1 MECGPFPRVQLLPT
15 SSFNEEPVRDG
26 LEKWTHSMIP
36 LHRTARLAAVL
47 LFALGSAYVGVRI
60 AGIGGTPPAR
70 LHGKQ
75 QLTASKEAST
85 AAVAKPDHV
94 YRVAVP
100 PANPLNFLS
109 ATEHTIGQ
117 GEVVQF
123 AVTTDRPGFVIVHG
137 LSDMLPLDVKGTT
150 LVSFKAVYSGR
161 FALHFHGSDGAH
173 FELTAL
179 NVMPAQASR

>member
-1 MECGPFPRVQLLPT
+1 
-15 SSFNEEPVRDG
+15 
-26 LEKWTHSMIP
+26 MIP
-36 LHRTARLAAVL
+36 LHRMARLAAVI

-70 LHGKQ
+70 PYGEQH
-75 QLTASKEAST
+75 LTVSKEASA

-100 PANPLNFLS
+100 QVTPLNFLR
-109 ATEHTIGQ
+109 ATEHTISQ

-123 AVTTDRPGFVIVHG
+123 AVTTDRSGFVIVHG
-137 LSDMLPLDVKGTT
+137 LSDLLPLDVKGTT

-161 FALHFHGSDGAH
+161 FALHFHGSDGSH
-173 FELTAL
+173 FELTSL
-179 NVMPAQASR
+179 NVMPAQAFR